1 MSNEN
6 TEKKPSFDPVK
17 LEQVNVNVDYPM
29 EPDEFE
35 ILYKH
40 NCYCHMAHISKFGY
54 PIVTPMFYVV
64 LEDGFIYISSVQ
76 KYRAKIDHLIANP
89 KISVSISN
97 DGSNARRQKAIQII
111 GNAEVS
117 FDQELMTKVHWA
129 IIDKYWWELKGNEEM
144 RQAAF
149 KGVHTPNRAIIKVIP
164 NKGSPTSWDFG
175 KMVESYQRGVWF
187 NEVYKMC
194 QPYDVPHDAG

>member
-64 LEDGFIYISSVQ
+64 LEDGFIYISSVVNNDAAVACLATLTLWLCLRLVQ
-76 KYRAKIDHLIANP
+76 SPASRKYY
-89 KISVSISN
+89 ISLGAVL
-97 DGSNARRQKAIQII
+97 GLA
-111 GNAEVS
+111 
-117 FDQELMTKVHWA
+117 
-129 IIDKYWWELKGNEEM
+129 
-144 RQAAF
+144 
-149 KGVHTPNRAIIKVIP
+149 
-164 NKGSPTSWDFG
+164 
-175 KMVESYQRGVWF
+175 
-187 NEVYKMC
+187 
-194 QPYDVPHDAG
+194 

>member
-97 DGSNARRQKAIQII
+97 DGSNARRK
-111 GNAEVS
+111 
-117 FDQELMTKVHWA
+117 
-129 IIDKYWWELKGNEEM
+129 
-144 RQAAF
+144 RQFRITVEHRKMPDVAPDRVRRHFHADE
-149 KGVHTPNRAIIKVIP
+149 PNRIWVGDVTFIRTRAGWLYLAMLLDLYSRKVVGLLLYTLPYKALMI
-164 NKGSPTSWDFG
+164 FIY
-175 KMVESYQRGVWF
+175 MVL
-187 NEVYKMC
+187 
-194 QPYDVPHDAG
+194 